1 MGGEDGPTD
10 VAVGCHGCQFPPDVK
25 ENKKQT
31 NKKSFS
37 NHQQTINLILKC
49 TSAKPKVIS
58 AKYE

>member
-10 VAVGCHGCQFPPDVK
+10 VAVGCHGCQFPPDIK
-25 ENKKQT
+25 EKKNKNKQ
-31 NKKSFS
+31 KSFS

>member
-31 NKKSFS
+31 NKKALVITSK
-37 NHQQTINLILKC
+37 QLI
-49 TSAKPKVIS
+49 
-58 AKYE
+58 

>member
-31 NKKSFS
+31 NKKALV
-37 NHQQTINLILKC
+37 I
-49 TSAKPKVIS
+49 TSKQ
-58 AKYE
+58 